1 MKSPAAKKHFPFMR
15 ILPYLLVAVA
25 PLCWAGNIVLARGI
39 IHMIP
44 PVSLSFWRWT
54 VAFLILLPFTHRYAL
69 RDRAAVRHHW
79 KIMIVLSVLGIS
91 CFNTLLYTAVHTI
104 TAING
109 ALIQTTMPAFII
121 IISLLLYK
129 ERVTAIQSFGVFL
142 CIFGAALVVL
152 RGDPG
157 AVLSMSFAQ
166 GDVLMLIAVLL
177 YALYTVL
184 LRKRP
189 LIHPLSFVT
198 YTFGIGSLAIL
209 PLYVWEHIHCEPYAV
224 TLHVILSVLYVSVFP
239 SIVAYLCWNRG
250 AESIG
255 PNKTGLFI
263 NLIPVFAS
271 IMAILWLGEILRPYH
286 VWGMSLIFG
295 GMLLFNRR

>member
-1 MKSPAAKKHFPFMR
+1 MKKESFFLR

-54 VAFLILLPFTHRYAL
+54 VAFVILLPFTHRYAL

-79 KIMIVLSVLGIS
+79 KIMLVLSVLGIS

-121 IISLLLYK
+121 LISLVLHK
-129 ERVTAIQSFGVFL
+129 EKVTVMQSLGVFL
-142 CIFGAALVVL
+142 CIFGAVLVVL
-152 RGDPG
+152 RGDLG
-157 AVLSMSFAQ
+157 AFLSMSFAQ
-166 GDVLMLIAVLL
+166 GDILMLIAVLL

-184 LRKRP
+184 LRRRP

-209 PLYVWEHIHCEPYAV
+209 PLYIWEHLHCESYAV
-224 TLHVILSVLYVSVFP
+224 TLPVILSILYVSVFP

-271 IMAILWLGEILRPYH
+271 IMAILWLGETLRIYH
-286 VWGMSLIFG
+286 IGGMLLIFG
-295 GMLLFNRR
+295 GMLLFNRK